1 MRTTMR
7 IVIALLLL
15 VLTVANGRAQTQI
28 ALDSTTLG
36 VLTADLPQ
44 ANYSFNGTANTSVT
58 IDVLSITPNLYPQV
72 IVLDPNGA
80 LVFLDDNTD
89 QRDNVTTSLTLSAT
103 GTYSILI
110 AGSNPSGGEFILS
123 LTSSAGASC
132 EVYMSAV
139 IAEVDR
145 QCQNTARNELC
156 YGNRDIQAQYASA
169 GNVAFNQPGDIIP
182 VTDLQSLQL
191 SQLNEAADTWGVALM
206 QLQANLPN
214 TLPGQNVTVLLFGDV
229 AITPDQQ
236 VAAGAPLQA
245 FYFTTGIGDSACED
259 VPDDGIAIRTPSGVG
274 AIQLTVNGVELQ
286 IASTVYITQ
295 SADQTLDF
303 TTVEGVVVVEAL
315 GGVQVATENRR
326 VRVPINADLRPSGEP
341 QAPEEI
347 DPAQLPIPVREVTP
361 PPPTATP
368 TTAATSIPNPVVRA
382 TATPAVTATP
392 GIDLPATGPCVLT
405 TFEPV
410 NVNVRSGPGEDFGVI
425 SFIEP
430 TRSYRVTG
438 RNRASTWY
446 QISNGW
452 VAGFVTR
459 RGGDCTT
466 LPITYTP
473 PTATPAITPTP
484 TINPDWRI
492 AGDDERQVTI
502 NYVRNG
508 QQHYLVGDLSYP
520 QGDRADTVTWFA
532 DSSAPSGA
540 ELVIT
545 IYCEGEPSQIQNT
558 VVRLPDGSSR
568 TCTPL
573 QSPYQFVTS
582 DPAYLEGGNVRISIL
597 DTAPFG
603 SYVTWVVD
611 FAVRRVGR

>member
-1 MRTTMR
+1 MR

-44 ANYSFNGTANTSVT
+44 ATYSFNGTANTSVI
-58 IDVLSITPNLYPQV
+58 IDVRSITPNLYPQV
-72 IVLDPNGA
+72 IVLDPNGT

-110 AGSNPSGGEFILS
+110 AGSSPSGGEFILS

-139 IAEVDR
+139 VAEVDR

-156 YGNRDIQAQYASA
+156 YGSRDIQAQYANA
-169 GNVAFNQPGDIIP
+169 GAAPFNQPGDIIP

-191 SQLNEAADTWGVALM
+191 SQLNEATNTWGVALM

-229 AITPDQQ
+229 TITPDQQ

-259 VPDDGIAIRTPSGVG
+259 VPDDGIAIRTPSGAG

-361 PPPTATP
+361 PPPPTATP
-368 TTAATSIPNPVVRA
+368 TTAATAIPNPVVRA

-392 GIDLPATGPCVLT
+392 GIDLPATGPCILT

-410 NVNVRSGPGEDFGVI
+410 NVNVRSGPGEGFSVV

-430 TRSYRVTG
+430 TRSYRVIG
-438 RNRASTWY
+438 RNSARTWY

-466 LPITYTP
+466 VPITYTP

-484 TINPDWRI
+484 TINPNWRI

-502 NYVRNG
+502 NYTRTG
-508 QQHYLVGDLSYP
+508 QQHYLVGNLSYP
-520 QGDRADTVTWFA
+520 QGDRTDTVTWFA
-532 DSSAPSGA
+532 YGSISSGT

-545 IYCEGEPSQIQNT
+545 IHCEGEQIQHVAIRT
-558 VVRLPDGSSR
+558 PDGSSR
-568 TCTPL
+568 TCPPL
-573 QSPYQFVTS
+573 QSPYQFITS
-582 DPAYLEGGNVRISIL
+582 NRVYLEGGNVRTSIL
-597 DTAPFG
+597 NTAPSG

-611 FAVRRVGR
+611 FAVRRAGR